1 MMVELKTLVTYLDT
15 LLEVNRFRDYAPNGL
30 QVEGK
35 PVVEKIV
42 SGVTASLALIEAA
55 IDENA
60 DALLV
65 HHGYFWKGES
75 LCIQGMKQKRIKQL
89 LQHDISLLAYHL
101 PLDAHPV
108 LGNNAGL
115 ANLLGFKTQGVM
127 DKLGVGN
134 VGTLKQS
141 MTATDFA
148 LHVGQKLGREAL
160 LIEAGDHLI
169 RNIGWCSGGAQK
181 YLIKAAELGMDAFL
195 SGEVSENTMHEA
207 KELGVHYIAAGHHA
221 TERCGVQQV
230 GLHLAKEFSIQ
241 HVFIDIYNPI

>member
-1 MMVELKTLVTYLDT
+1 MVELKTLVTYLGD
-15 LLEVNRFRDYAPNGL
+15 LLEVKRFNDYAPNGL

-35 PVVEKIV
+35 PIVEKIV

-65 HHGYFWKGES
+65 HHGYFWKGENP
-75 LCIQGMKQKRIKQL
+75 CIQGMKQKRIKQL

-115 ANLLGFKTQGVM
+115 ADLLELETQGVM
-127 DKLGVGN
+127 DKQGIGN
-134 VGTLKQS
+134 VGLLKHP
-141 MTATDFA
+141 MAATDFA
-148 LHVGQKLGREAL
+148 LHVGQKLGRKPL
-160 LIEAGDHLI
+160 LIEAGNHPI
-169 RNIGWCSGGAQK
+169 FNIAWCSGGAQK
-181 YLIKAAELGMDAFL
+181 YLVKAAALGVDAFL
-195 SGEVSENTMHEA
+195 SGEISENTVHEA
-207 KELGVHYIAAGHHA
+207 KELGLHYIAAGHHA

-230 GLHLAKEFSIQ
+230 GLHLAEAFSIQ
-241 HVFIDIYNPI
+241 QVFVDIYNPV